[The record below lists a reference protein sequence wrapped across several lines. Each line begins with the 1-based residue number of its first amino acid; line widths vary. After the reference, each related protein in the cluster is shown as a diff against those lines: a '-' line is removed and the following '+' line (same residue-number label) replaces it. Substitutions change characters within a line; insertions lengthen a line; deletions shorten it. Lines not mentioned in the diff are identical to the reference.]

1 MDETA
6 RAIPERRGLAPVEA
20 ANWLHVPAQHMVMH
34 VKYMK
39 SCEIL
44 HSKV

>member
-6 RAIPERRGLAPVEA
+6 LAIPERRGLAPVEA
-20 ANWLHVPAQHMVMH
+20 ANWLQYPAQHMVMH
-34 VKYMK
+34 VKYVK
-39 SCEIL
+39 SREIL